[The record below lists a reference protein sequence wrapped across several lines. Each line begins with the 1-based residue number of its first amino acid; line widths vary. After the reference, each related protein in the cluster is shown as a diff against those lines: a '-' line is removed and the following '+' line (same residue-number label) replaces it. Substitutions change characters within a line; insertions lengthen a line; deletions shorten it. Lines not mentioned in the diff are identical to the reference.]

1 MSAPRN
7 LLRYLRFWGGRRKS
21 DIDQEIGFHADM
33 RARDFMARGMAAD
46 EAERAA
52 WARLGN
58 IDHARQECLT
68 IIDRQERRM
77 NRLLFLDT
85 LKQDVRFGAR
95 TLWRQPT
102 WTAVAVL
109 TIALGIGANTAV
121 FSAVDALILHP
132 IDFRDANRI
141 VTVYR
146 ANPSLRFSVSPTVQQ
161 AVAWKANARTLDGLE
176 AFANTEMTLTGR
188 GDPKS
193 VKAGHISETFNDF
206 AGVPNIL
213 GRSFIATD
221 TARGAAPVVVLSES
235 YWRRE
240 LAANP
245 AVIGS
250 TMALDRRPR
259 TIVGVASHRL
269 RLPSSFI
276 GPVDLFVPFRTEGLM
291 GVSVAARLRKD
302 VTIASAQAEMDS
314 LSARAHADRPING
327 KVMSAK
333 LTGLAEGVWFRKP
346 LMMLLGAVALLL
358 LIVCANVAHLLLA
371 RGAARAREFAIRR
384 AVGADAGRIV
394 RQVLTESLLL
404 AVAGCAIGL
413 AVGQAGIRA
422 IISLRP
428 QNMSQ
433 LADIGL
439 DTRVLAAA
447 VITAL
452 ATGAIFGLV
461 AARDALRTSG
471 DALRSA
477 TAGGSSSPRRQRM
490 RMVLVTSEIAISAM
504 LLVGAALLT
513 RTVANLLRKD
523 PGFAPEGLYSMQF
536 QLPEKWGDSSRRRL
550 LAAELLSRAR
560 TMPGVESAT
569 IASSPPG
576 SASVLFGDWEAEGAS
591 AAVPTGLTATVEIR
605 PEHFGVMRQRIIDGR
620 AFDAGSRSRDE
631 IIVSEALAKRL
642 FPGGRAAGRR
652 ARIASPGAAP
662 DAQPSWQIVAGVVSN
677 SAVMGL
683 GSSESDFALYSPTE
697 SASDFGGPTLVLRI
711 KPGAPVPATELRKM
725 SLSVAP
731 GFPPPAVVSAASTL
745 KESIAM
751 QRFTMTLLTAFTV
764 LSVFLASVGLYG
776 VIAFIV
782 GQRTREIGIR
792 MALGAS
798 RGTVAGLIGS
808 QVAWICGTGLIG
820 GLIAAGF
827 ATKTLKSMLYGVE
840 PMDPLSFVVGALI
853 LVAVVTLACLAP
865 MRRAVRV
872 DPAITMRA
880 E

>member
-1 MSAPRN
+1 MSTPRH

-21 DIDQEIGFHADM
+21 DIDQEIGFHAEM
-33 RARDFMARGMAAD
+33 RARDFMARGMSAGD
-46 EAERAA
+46 AERAA
-52 WARLGN
+52 WERLGN

-85 LKQDVRFGAR
+85 LRQDVRFAAR

-109 TIALGIGANTAV
+109 TIGLGIGANTAV
-121 FSAVDALILHP
+121 FSAVDGLILHP
-132 IDFRDANRI
+132 IDFRDASRI

-146 ANPSLRFSVSPTVQQ
+146 ANPALRFSVSPTFQQ
-161 AVAWKANARTLDGLE
+161 AVVWKASARTLDGVE
-176 AFANTEMTLTGR
+176 AFATTEMTLTGQ
-188 GDPKS
+188 GDPKA
-193 VKAGHISETFNDF
+193 VKAGHVSETFNDF
-206 AGVPNIL
+206 AGIPNIL
-213 GRSFIATD
+213 GRGFLATD
-221 TARGAAPVVVLSES
+221 TVQGAAPVVVLSES
-235 YWRRE
+235 YWRRNF
-240 LAANP
+240 AANP
-245 AVIGS
+245 AVIGA
-250 TMALDRRPR
+250 TIALDRRPR
-259 TIVGVASHRL
+259 TIVGVASRKL
-269 RLPSSFI
+269 RLPSSFT
-276 GPVDLFVPFRTEGLM
+276 GPVDLFVPFRNEVAPGA
-291 GVSVAARLRKD
+291 SVAARLRKD
-302 VTIASAQAEMDS
+302 VSIAAAQAEMDS
-314 LSARAHADRPING
+314 LSARAHADKPING
-327 KVMSAK
+327 KLMTAK
-333 LTGLAEGVWFRKP
+333 LIGLGDGVWFRKP
-346 LMMLLGAVALLL
+346 LLMLLGAVALLL

-404 AVAGCAIGL
+404 AGLGCAIGL

-422 IISLRP
+422 IIALRP
-428 QNMSQ
+428 RNMSQ

-439 DTRVLAAA
+439 DPRVLVAAA
-447 VITAL
+447 IAAL

-461 AARDALRTSG
+461 AARDAMRTSG
-471 DALRSA
+471 DALKTA
-477 TAGGSSSPRRQRM
+477 TAGTSASPRRQRM

-523 PGFAPEGLYSMQF
+523 PGFHADGLYSMQF
-536 QLPEKWGDSSRRRL
+536 QLPDNWGDSTRRRL
-550 LAAELLSRAR
+550 LATELLGRVR
-560 TMPGVESAT
+560 TLPGVESAT

-576 SASVLFGDWEAEGAS
+576 TAGAIFGDWETDGGA
-591 AAVPTGLTATVEIR
+591 APAPLGLTAMIEAR
-605 PEHFGVMRQRIIDGR
+605 PEHFSVMAQRLVDGR
-620 AFDAGSRSRDE
+620 AFDAGSRRRDE
-631 IIVSEALAKRL
+631 IIISEAMAKRL
-642 FPGGRAAGRR
+642 FPDRRAAGRR
-652 ARIASPGAAP
+652 ARIASPGAP
-662 DAQPSWQIVAGVVSN
+662 PNAQPGWQTIVGVVAN

-683 GSSESDFALYSPTE
+683 GSSESDFAMYSPTE
-697 SASDFGGPTLVLRI
+697 TATDFGGPTLIFRM
-711 KPGAPVPATELRKM
+711 KPDASPPMTELRKA
-725 SLSVAP
+725 SLAVAP
-731 GFPPPAVVSAASTL
+731 GFPPPTIVPAASTL
-745 KESIAM
+745 NESIAM

-808 QVAWICGTGLIG
+808 QIAWICGIGLVAG
-820 GLIAAGF
+820 FVAAGF
-827 ATKTLKSMLYGVE
+827 ATKTLRSMLYGVE
-840 PMDPLSFVVGALI
+840 PMDPLSFAAGALI
-853 LVAVVTLACLAP
+853 LVTVVALACLAP